1 MATMQCLLR
10 ANGSDE
16 FSGEKAHRYGPSTGN
31 QRVECWWSH
40 LKKSRTT
47 WWINF
52 FKDLVDRGVFLP
64 GNIYHN
70 ECIWFCFNELL
81 QHDLDFVVLHWNT
94 HYIRQSRH
102 DTVPGRPDELFFLP
116 ERSGG
121 ENHLQY
127 TTQQKL
133 EEVRNSEDLGPIDND
148 NDYQQYYQYVC
159 EQEQIAQPKTW
170 KEALTLFQHLLTLE
184 S

>member
-1 MATMQCLLR
+1 MLVVTF
-10 ANGSDE
+10 E
-16 FSGEKAHRYGPSTGN
+16 
-31 QRVECWWSH
+31 
-40 LKKSRTT
+40 KSRTT

-70 ECIWFCFNELL
+70 ECIRFCFNELL

-94 HYIRQSRH
+94 HYIQQSRH
-102 DTVPGRPDELFFLP
+102 DTVPGRSDELFFLP

-127 TTQQKL
+127 TTPQQL
-133 EEVRNSEDLGPIDND
+133 EEMRNSADPGPIDND
-148 NDYQQYYQYVC
+148 ND
-159 EQEQIAQPKTW
+159 
-170 KEALTLFQHLLTLE
+170 
-184 S
+184 

>member
-1 MATMQCLLR
+1 MVTF
-10 ANGSDE
+10 E
-16 FSGEKAHRYGPSTGN
+16 
-31 QRVECWWSH
+31 
-40 LKKSRTT
+40 KSRTT

-70 ECIWFCFNELL
+70 ECIRFCFNELL

-94 HYIRQSRH
+94 HYIQQSRH

-127 TTQQKL
+127 TTPQEL
-133 EEVRNSEDLGPIDND
+133 EEMRNSADPGPIDND

-159 EQEQIAQPKTW
+159 EQEQIVQPKTW
-170 KEALTLFQHLLTLE
+170 KEALTLFQHLLTL
-184 S
+184 